1 MTRWQLR
8 QAVRVIQQGGIIAY
22 PTEAVY
28 GLGCDPFNAD
38 AVMRLLSL
46 KRRPVEKGLILIA
59 SDISQLTPFM
69 APLST
74 DQRQQLEASWPGPI
88 TWLVPARP
96 ETPTWLRGQHESIAV
111 RVTGHPIA
119 AALCRAA
126 GHALVSTSANPAGR
140 LPATT
145 ALQVRRY
152 FSDRE
157 ENVDHIVTGPLGNQA
172 KPTTIRDLATGR
184 TIRPA

>member
-1 MTRWQLR
+1 MKVALIGT
-8 QAVRVIQQGGIIAY
+8 
-22 PTEAVY
+22 
-28 GLGCDPFNAD
+28 GLMGSPMAE
-38 AVMRLLSL
+38 R
-46 KRRPVEKGLILIA
+46 IL
-59 SDISQLTPFM
+59 
-69 APLST
+69 
-74 DQRQQLEASWPGPI
+74 
-88 TWLVPARP
+88 
-96 ETPTWLRGQHESIAV
+96 
-111 RVTGHPIA
+111 
-119 AALCRAA
+119 AA

-157 ENVDHIVTGPLGNQA
+157 ENVDHIVTGPLGSQT